1 MTFDFQ
7 EALSYMKAGFTVSL
21 NLGTINRLYR
31 IKGND
36 IICLSN
42 GNEHLAYT
50 LTYFYVD
57 TIMSDN
63 WKLVE

>member
-36 IICLSN
+36 IICLPN
-42 GNEHLAYT
+42 GNEQLAYVCHKM
-50 LTYFYVD
+50 YVD
-57 TIMSDN
+57 AIMSDN